1 MPGVPVV
8 PLVREA
14 ARVLLLDPTDR
25 LLLLRGADPV
35 APAAGTW
42 WYTPGGGLEAGEDL
56 AAAARREVHEEL
68 GVVLGTVSPPVWRRV
83 AEFELAGAW
92 VRQSERFVVARVDP
106 GQVRLSTDTGLD
118 LVTNLE
124 LRWWTPAELAATA
137 EVVYPTRLAHLLPPL
152 LVRARAEDWPVSPE
166 SVGP

>member
-1 MPGVPVV
+1 MPGVVV
-8 PLVREA
+8 LEREA
-14 ARVLLLDPTDR
+14 ARVLLLDPDDR
-25 LLLLRGADPV
+25 LLLLRGVDPV

-68 GVVLGTVSPPVWRRV
+68 DLTLGTLSPPVWRRT

-92 VRQSERFVVARVDP
+92 LRQSERFVVARVDP
-106 GQVRLSTDTGLD
+106 GLVRLSTDTGLD

-124 LRWWTPAELAATA
+124 LRWWTTAELAATT
-137 EVVYPTRLAHLLPPL
+137 EVVYPTSLAALLPA
-152 LVRARAEDWPVSPE
+152 LVARARAGDWPVAPE
-166 SVGP
+166 LVGA